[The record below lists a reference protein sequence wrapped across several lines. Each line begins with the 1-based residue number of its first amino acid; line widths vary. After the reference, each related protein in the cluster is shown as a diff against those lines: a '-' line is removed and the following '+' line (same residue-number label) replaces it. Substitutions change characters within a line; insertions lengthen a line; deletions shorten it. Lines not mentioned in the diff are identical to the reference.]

1 MAGGTVRF
9 EQPEHVLEVVIA
21 GRVTCLSPVMCSHHH
36 IDISS
41 SIHYHHYMRTT
52 LTLDDDVA
60 ALLKRIAAKEKG
72 TFKQLVNQAL
82 RRGLATHAD
91 QPRRAPFRTT
101 GFDLGP
107 SLVGSLDNVEEVLA
121 RVEGEDHR

>member
-1 MAGGTVRF
+1 
-9 EQPEHVLEVVIA
+9 
-21 GRVTCLSPVMCSHHH
+21 
-36 IDISS
+36 
-41 SIHYHHYMRTT
+41 MRTT

-60 ALLKRIAAKEKG
+60 ALLKRVAAKHKG
-72 TFKQLVNQAL
+72 SFKEVVNQAL
-82 RRGLATHAD
+82 RLGLTTVTA
-91 QPRRAPFRTT
+91 QPPRAAFHTT

>member
-1 MAGGTVRF
+1 
-9 EQPEHVLEVVIA
+9 
-21 GRVTCLSPVMCSHHH
+21 
-36 IDISS
+36 
-41 SIHYHHYMRTT
+41 MRTT

-72 TFKQLVNQAL
+72 SFKEVVNQAL
-82 RRGLATHAD
+82 RRGLTGITAER
-91 QPRRAPFRTT
+91 QRAPFRTT

-121 RVEGEDHR
+121 RVEGDDHK

>member
-1 MAGGTVRF
+1 
-9 EQPEHVLEVVIA
+9 
-21 GRVTCLSPVMCSHHH
+21 
-36 IDISS
+36 
-41 SIHYHHYMRTT
+41 MRTT

-72 TFKQLVNQAL
+72 SFKGLVNDAL
-82 RRGLATHAD
+82 RLGLGMFNARKP
-91 QPRRAPFRTT
+91 PRPRFRTT

-121 RVEGEDHR
+121 RVEGEGHT

>member
-1 MAGGTVRF
+1 
-9 EQPEHVLEVVIA
+9 
-21 GRVTCLSPVMCSHHH
+21 
-36 IDISS
+36 
-41 SIHYHHYMRTT
+41 MRTT

-60 ALLKRIAAKEKG
+60 ALLKRAAGKDKTSFKE
-72 TFKQLVNQAL
+72 LVNQAL
-82 RRGLATHAD
+82 RRGLAPLAN
-91 QPRRAPFRTT
+91 QPLRAPFRTT